1 GEQPYYPLPL
11 AGYAPFPVYMP
22 LHWLPVGLTDFL
34 GIDSRWIGYIFFSL
48 ALIFITLRFI
58 KMHWSPNAAL
68 ILFSI
73 PLLTFYGYHH
83 YAPQE
88 LGVSFDIIIAA
99 YYMVLAFG
107 LYSKNLTWIT
117 CGLVLCILSRY
128 TLFFWLPVF
137 ACLLFQKVGL

>member
-1 GEQPYYPLPL
+1 
-11 AGYAPFPVYMP
+11 
-22 LHWLPVGLTDFL
+22 
-34 GIDSRWIGYIFFSL
+34 
-48 ALIFITLRFI
+48 
-58 KMHWSPNAAL
+58 L

-137 ACLLFQKVGL
+137 ACLLFQKFGLKKSAWVWGTVLIAGLVFYVFPFLLRDPSVLFEGVRYHNQAATDDWHGYGESAIS